1 MLIGQNINAV
11 VLFEGQNYMI
21 QANIMLVT
29 LIAIPHIVME
39 ILIRSC
45 RKCYTVK
52 TDNCSVQALDN
63 VGGLFH
69 LVGKKC
75 DS

>member
-21 QANIMLVT
+21 QVNIMLVT

-39 ILIRSC
+39 ILIEA
-45 RKCYTVK
+45 VE
-52 TDNCSVQALDN
+52 N
-63 VGGLFH
+63 VT
-69 LVGKKC
+69 
-75 DS
+75 